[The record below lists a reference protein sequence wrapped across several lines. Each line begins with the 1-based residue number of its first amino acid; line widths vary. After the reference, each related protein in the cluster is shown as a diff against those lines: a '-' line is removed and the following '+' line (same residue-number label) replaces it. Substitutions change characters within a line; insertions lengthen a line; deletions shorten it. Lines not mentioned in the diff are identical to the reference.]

1 MNEGDCLKLHGK
13 IDADDNARHT
23 VPVIVFL
30 FLHLPHT
37 YRHLHQPGHCEG
49 RHPNNLRGGLGF
61 TDSLLLYFE
70 AASIFLACSRLCLM

>member
-49 RHPNNLRGGLGF
+49 RHPKRGM
-61 TDSLLLYFE
+61 
-70 AASIFLACSRLCLM
+70 FL

>member
-49 RHPNNLRGGLGF
+49 RHPKRGMFRWSIGLRR
-61 TDSLLLYFE
+61 
-70 AASIFLACSRLCLM
+70 FLW